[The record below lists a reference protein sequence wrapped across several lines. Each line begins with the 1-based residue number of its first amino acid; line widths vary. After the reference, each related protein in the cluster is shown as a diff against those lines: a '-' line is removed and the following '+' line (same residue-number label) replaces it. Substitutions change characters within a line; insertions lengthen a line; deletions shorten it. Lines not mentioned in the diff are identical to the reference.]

1 MSAYEDLK
9 RKIDSYEAEIGI
21 IGLGYVGLPLAIEFC
36 KAGYKVSGY
45 DVSERKVE
53 LVNSGSSDVDDV
65 PSDDVA
71 RFVSSGALKAHS
83 TPDVLSKADIL
94 PICVPTPLSKTKD
107 PDMTYIRRAADDIK
121 KVLRPGHLVILEST
135 TYPGTTQEELLP
147 LFEETGLKVGEDF
160 FLAFS
165 PERVDPGNPR
175 YTTKNTPKVVGGV
188 TSNCLELTLAIY
200 SKVIDTLVPVS
211 SPMVAE
217 MTKLY
222 ENTFRNI
229 NIGLTNEF
237 AIICDKLE
245 IDVWEVIDA
254 AATKPFGFMKFTP
267 GPGLGGHCIP
277 IDPHYLSWKMRGLNY
292 HTRFIDIA
300 GDVNSNMPNYV
311 VLKCM
316 EVLNRFEKSLNGS
329 SVLVLGISY
338 KENISDIRE
347 SPALEIMK
355 LLKEQGAKVVYN
367 DPYVPSYIEGETR
380 EKICSIPLTAKL
392 LQESD
397 LTLILVAHS
406 DYDYGFIVKNSQIVF
421 DTRNA
426 TNGIVSDKLFR
437 LGATR

>member
-9 RKIDSYEAEIGI
+9 RKIESYEAEIGI
-21 IGLGYVGLPLAIEFC
+21 LGLGYVGLPLAIEFC

-45 DVSERKVE
+45 DISKRKVD

-65 PSDDVA
+65 SSRDVA
-71 RFVSSGALKAHS
+71 QYVSTGALRAYS
-83 TPDVLSKADIL
+83 TPEILSTVDIL

-107 PDMTYIRRAADDIK
+107 PDMSYIRRAANDVK
-121 KVLRPGHLVILEST
+121 RFLRPGHLIILEST
-135 TYPGTTQEELLP
+135 TYPGTTQNELLP
-147 LFEETGLKVGEDF
+147 LFEETGLRVGKDF

-165 PERVDPGNPR
+165 PERVDPGNPH
-175 YTTKNTPKVVGGV
+175 YNTKNTPKVVGGV
-188 TSNCLELTLAIY
+188 TKACLELTLAIY

-237 AIICDKLE
+237 AIICDKLK

-316 EVLNRFEKSLNGS
+316 EVLNRFKKSLNGS
-329 SVLVLGISY
+329 KVLVLGISY

-355 LLKEQGAKVVYN
+355 LLKEQGAKVIYN
-367 DPYVPSYIEGETR
+367 DPYVPSYIDEETGE
-380 EKICSIPLTAKL
+380 EICSTPLTAQL

-406 DYDYGFIVKNSQIVF
+406 DYDYDFIVKNSQIIF

-426 TNGIVSDKLFR
+426 TKGIVSDKLFR

>member
-9 RKIDSYEAEIGI
+9 RKIESYEAEIGI
-21 IGLGYVGLPLAIEFC
+21 LGLGYVGLPLAIEFC

-45 DVSERKVE
+45 DISKRKVD

-65 PSDDVA
+65 SSRDVA
-71 RFVSSGALKAHS
+71 QYVSTGALRAYS
-83 TPDVLSKADIL
+83 TPEILSTVDIL

-107 PDMTYIRRAADDIK
+107 PDMSYIRRAANDVK
-121 KVLRPGHLVILEST
+121 RFLRPGHLIILEST
-135 TYPGTTQEELLP
+135 TYPGTTQNELLP
-147 LFEETGLKVGEDF
+147 LFEETGLRVGKDF

-165 PERVDPGNPR
+165 PERVDPGNPH
-175 YTTKNTPKVVGGV
+175 YNTKNTPKVVGGV
-188 TSNCLELTLAIY
+188 TKACLELTLAIY

-237 AIICDKLE
+237 AIICDKLK

-316 EVLNRFEKSLNGS
+316 EVLNRFKKSLNGS
-329 SVLVLGISY
+329 KVLVLGISY

-355 LLKEQGAKVVYN
+355 LLKEQGAKVIYN
-367 DPYVPSYIEGETR
+367 DPYVPSYIDEETGE
-380 EKICSIPLTAKL
+380 EICSTPLTVRL

-406 DYDYGFIVKNSQIVF
+406 DYDYDFIVKNSQIIF

-426 TNGIVSDKLFR
+426 TKGIVSDKLFR